1 MPATGARH
9 GGRVLQALVSA
20 AAVRKIMNY
29 FIFTVFFLIVV
40 MIPVSA
46 SCGESFSLNN
56 TYIESS
62 DGDTSP
68 CKYSICKASS
78 DICQLRLG
86 FTTFDI
92 AQPATTVGKTNV
104 ISFYI

>member
-1 MPATGARH
+1 M
-9 GGRVLQALVSA
+9 LQALVSA
-20 AAVRKIMNY
+20 AAVRNI
-29 FIFTVFFLIVV
+29 TVSNLLLFLIVV

-68 CKYSICKASS
+68 CKYTICKASS

-92 AQPATTVGKTNV
+92 AQPATTVGKT
-104 ISFYI
+104 Y